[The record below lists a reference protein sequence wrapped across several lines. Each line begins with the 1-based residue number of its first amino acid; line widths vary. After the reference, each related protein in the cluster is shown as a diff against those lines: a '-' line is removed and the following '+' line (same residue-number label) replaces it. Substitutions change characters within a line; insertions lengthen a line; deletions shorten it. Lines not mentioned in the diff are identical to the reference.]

1 MGVVLFVPELQ
12 RFFYAHAA
20 VPAWMQ
26 NKWVA
31 SMQKIGQAE
40 ILAAILPYLSLPA
53 YVFRR
58 RNVIHFVD
66 NTSAINAILNGYSKA
81 PDSAWMV
88 NIFHTAN
95 ARIQA
100 NTWWEHVD
108 SKANCADMP
117 SSSISTMLP
126 TCSTPVN
133 SHLFSTNMHGAAQ
146 RSNGF
151 INR

>member
-1 MGVVLFVPELQ
+1 M
-12 RFFYAHAA
+12 
-20 VPAWMQ
+20 
-26 NKWVA
+26 
-31 SMQKIGQAE
+31 
-40 ILAAILPYLSLPA
+40 
-53 YVFRR
+53 FRR

-117 SSSISTMLP
+117 SRLDFDY
-126 TCSTPVN
+126 V
-133 SHLFSTNMHGAAQ
+133 TNVLHASEFALVLDEYAWSRPAFQ
-146 RSNGF
+146 WF
-151 INR
+151 Y